1 MIRSQ
6 QDNLNDLRQ
15 PQERGKLFFRYE
27 NLIRLR
33 LFSFQLLL
41 IAFLTFL
48 LSQAEI
54 TRWRNLSEDYLS
66 RKSITMAKA
75 IEPHALHYIENDD
88 IVGLQKLAVA
98 LTSSEIPHNDIISV
112 QILDINMTKLAE
124 STQKFSSDSDSF
136 AIRPST
142 LVVQEK
148 IGDNEKGGALRIV
161 FANHIF
167 EQQRG
172 RVVQSGIFLAF
183 LTSVFAFIMAWH
195 FGRRINV
202 PFIQLADAAKS
213 IAEGSANVR
222 IEAVEDG
229 EVGALIDSFN
239 VMSSNINVH
248 LDTLRSRNIE
258 LEAQAY
264 KYATLQHVGR
274 SLSLLLEQ
282 EQVYEAI
289 VDNLINVL
297 SGVKRC
303 SLLLVDEKR
312 NEFVFQVA
320 KGLEPE
326 VIPANRRM
334 KIADG
339 IAAKVYYTCE
349 SVLMNDIAPG
359 DTKKL
364 DDTRVTR
371 SSICVPIKHMGKV
384 TAILSIGNRIS
395 GIPFNETDL
404 RLVEG
409 VAQEAAI
416 AIKNANMWHDL
427 KRKVLEL
434 NALHEVGKTLGMVLD
449 INKLLELVLDQ
460 TSTVL
465 GGIKTSSVTLYD
477 QETKALQVVL
487 YKGEGDV
494 QQLQPIKVGE
504 GIAGKVFEKAE
515 SLIINDA
522 NPESGHG
529 RSSIC
534 VPLIFK
540 DKPIGVLSVSDKLSG
555 EPFDKGDLEILVTL
569 ASQIA
574 VSLYNA
580 QLYEELES
588 SYLSAVKT
596 LANSIDAKDAYTSG
610 HSERVA
616 RYALE
621 TGRLMGLDGDD
632 LKSLH
637 IGALLHDIGKI
648 GISEAI
654 ITKNDRLTAEEYEI
668 IKTHPARGATILEP
682 AVFLSEKIPLI
693 RYHHE
698 RYDGNGYPEG
708 LKGDEIPLLARI
720 VCVADS
726 FDAMTSKRAY
736 RDVMSLDDAREEI
749 LRCSGTQF
757 DPDIVAAFMKLLDDD
772 NQVKAI
778 GKLGK

>member
-465 GGIKTSSVTLYD
+465 GGIKTSSVILYD

>member
-1 MIRSQ
+1 MTQSQ
-6 QDNLNDLRQ
+6 QDNLNDQ
-15 PQERGKLFFRYE
+15 PQPRERGKLLFKHE
-27 NLIRLR
+27 NLVRLR
-33 LFSFQLLL
+33 LFCFQLIL
-41 IAFLTFL
+41 IAILTFL
-48 LSQAEI
+48 LTQAEI

-75 IEPHALHYIENDD
+75 IEPHALHYIENRD
-88 IVGLQKLAVA
+88 IAGLQKLAGA

-112 QILDINMTKLAE
+112 QILDFNMAKLAE
-124 STQKFSSDSDSF
+124 STQKFGSDSDSF

-142 LVVQEK
+142 MVVQEK
-148 IGDNEKGGALRIV
+148 IGDSEKGGALRIV

-167 EQQRG
+167 EKQHD
-172 RVVQSGIFLAF
+172 RVVESGILFAF
-183 LTSVFAFIMAWH
+183 LTSVLALIIAWQ
-195 FGRRINV
+195 FGRRINM
-202 PFIQLADAAKS
+202 PFTQLADAAKS
-213 IAEGSANVR
+213 IAEGNANVQ

-239 VMSSNINVH
+239 AMSTNINVH
-248 LDTLRSRNIE
+248 LDALRSRNIE

-274 SLSLLLEQ
+274 SLASILEQ

-289 VDNLINVL
+289 VDSLINIL

-312 NEFVFQVA
+312 HEFVFKVV

-326 VIPANRRM
+326 IIPANRRM
-334 KIADG
+334 KISNG
-339 IAAKVYYTCE
+339 IAAKVYNTCE

-359 DTKKL
+359 DSKEL
-364 DDTRVTR
+364 DEAKVTR
-371 SSICVPIKHMGKV
+371 SSICVPIKNMGKV

-409 VAQEAAI
+409 VAQEAAL
-416 AIKNANMWHDL
+416 AIKNANMWTDL

-434 NALHEVGKTLGMVLD
+434 NTLHEVGKTLGMVLD
-449 INKLLELVLDQ
+449 IDKLLEMVLGL
-460 TSTVL
+460 TSKVL
-465 GGIKTSSVTLYD
+465 GGVKTSSVILYD

-504 GIAGKVFEKAE
+504 GIAGKVFEKGE
-515 SLIINDA
+515 PLIINDA
-522 NPESGHG
+522 NPDSGLG

-540 DKPIGVLSVSDKLSG
+540 DEPIGVLSVSNKLSG
-555 EPFDKGDLEILVTL
+555 EPFDNGDLEILVTL

-580 QLYEELES
+580 QLYDELES

-616 RYALE
+616 RYAVE
-621 TGRLMGLDGDD
+621 TGRLMGLDSDE
-632 LKSLH
+632 LKNLH

-648 GISEAI
+648 GISESI
-654 ITKNDRLTAEEYEI
+654 ITKSDRLTAEEYET

-682 AVFLSEKIPLI
+682 AVFLAEKVPLI

-698 RYDGNGYPEG
+698 RYDGKGYPEG
-708 LKGDEIPLLARI
+708 LKGEKIPLLARI

-736 RDVMSLDDAREEI
+736 RDVMPIKEAREEI
-749 LRCSGTQF
+749 LRCSGSQF
-757 DPDIVAAFMKLLDDD
+757 DPDVVAAFMKLLADD
-772 NQVKAI
+772 NKVNAI